1 MKKILS
7 ILLLIAC
14 IFCVMSC
21 GEEEVTPATADNFK
35 QISGILEERATTYR
49 LCDEEEITETEEFFT
64 GSSNDYTDAIGY
76 MCYAQ
81 MADKKYVKCM
91 YMYYEIDARVFVT
104 SYGHNFDYVVRK
116 GNIVLYGTSPIIEE
130 FAAE

>member
-14 IFCVMSC
+14 IFCVVSC
-21 GEEEVTPATADNFK
+21 GEEVTPENATTFDE
-35 QISGILEERATTYR
+35 ISTILEERAETYR

-64 GSSNDYTDAIGY
+64 GSSNDYTDAIGF

-91 YMYYEIDARVFVT
+91 YMYYEIDARLFET
-104 SYGHNFDYVVRK
+104 SYGHNFDYIVRK
-116 GNIVLYGTSPIIEE
+116 GNLVLYGSSSIIEE